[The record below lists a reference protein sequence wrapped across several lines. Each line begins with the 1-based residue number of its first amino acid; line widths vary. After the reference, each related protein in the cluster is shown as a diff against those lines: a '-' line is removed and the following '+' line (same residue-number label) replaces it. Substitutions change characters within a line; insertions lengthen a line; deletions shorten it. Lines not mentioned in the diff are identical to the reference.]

1 MEDLCYL
8 TIAEAATLIHSRKL
22 SPVALTKAYLD
33 RIARVDPLL
42 HSFITISADVAMR
55 QAEEAA
61 QEIARGKIRSLLH
74 GIPVTYKD
82 YIATAGIRTT
92 AASRVYENW
101 IPDKDAN
108 VVARL
113 RNAGAITLGKVHLS
127 EFGFSGGFTDA
138 DFMKPARNP
147 WNTKFLPGGSSSGS
161 AVSTAAG
168 LAMGSVGGDSGGS
181 IRIPAAYC
189 GVTGIKPTYGL
200 VGRSGEIPSTYSMS
214 HVGPI
219 TRTVEDGAIMLE
231 LLAGYDPE
239 DRASANAKV
248 PPYRHLLQRQLRGLR
263 VGISPSYMEAVGNEE
278 DIMSAFE
285 AAVQVLHSFGCTMRE
300 VVIPHLNYSCAAGY
314 NCILRIEM
322 FHAHLERLRDKGAL
336 YGRGAFRN
344 IARGGF
350 LSTVDYLRGQQAR
363 TLISSELAQT
373 FEGID
378 LLLTPTTP
386 TSPSGGAHRSE
397 GTDPKVNLQ
406 SLPHEA
412 AYTAPFNLTGNP
424 VISVPCGF
432 NSTGLP
438 IGLQVIGRP
447 FEEPLV
453 LAAAHQYQLSTDWH
467 RRKPPLPS

>member
-8 TIAEAATLIHSRKL
+8 TIAEAATLIRSGEL

-33 RIARVDPLL
+33 RIAKVDPLL

-61 QEIARGKIRSLLH
+61 QEIAGGKIKSPLH

-113 RNAGAITLGKVHLS
+113 RKAGAITLGKVHLS
-127 EFGFSGGFTDA
+127 EFAFSGGFTEA

-147 WNTKFLPGGSSSGS
+147 WNTKFYPGGSSSGS

-168 LAMGSVGGDSGGS
+168 LAMGSVGGDGGGS
-181 IRIPAAYC
+181 IRIPSAYC
-189 GVTGIKPTYGL
+189 GVTGLKPTYGR
-200 VGRSGEIPSTYSMS
+200 VGRSGEIPASYSMG
-214 HVGPI
+214 HLGPI

-231 LLAGYDPE
+231 LLAGYDPG
-239 DRASANAKV
+239 DKASANAEV
-248 PPYRHLLQRQLRGLR
+248 PPYRRLLQRQLRGLR
-263 VGISPSYMEAVGNEE
+263 VGISPAYMDAVGNEE

-285 AAVQVLHSFGCTMRE
+285 GAVRVFRSFGCTVRE

-314 NCILRIEM
+314 NCILRVEA
-322 FHAHLERLRDKGAL
+322 FRSHFEGLRDKRAL

-363 TLISSELAQT
+363 ALISDELAKT
-373 FEGID
+373 FESID

-397 GTDPKVNLQ
+397 GTDPKVNVK
-406 SLPHEA
+406 SLTHEA
-412 AYTAPFNLTGNP
+412 AYTVPFNLTGSP
-424 VISVPCGF
+424 VLSIPCGF

-438 IGLQVIGRP
+438 IGLQVIGRA

-453 LAAAHQYQLSTDWH
+453 LAAAHQYQLATDWH